1 MIWQNITTKNL
12 NKKNEDFS
20 EAEWRIAKKIVWLH
34 LRRKQF
40 GYRFLRQYSVDHF
53 VIDFYCPEL
62 KLAVEMDG
70 DVHNLPEQKEYDIAR
85 QKYLEKFGIKFI
97 RIKNEEFL
105 GNPNKAF
112 SKIEKEISSSVKR
125 QNRKS

>member
-1 MIWQNITTKNL
+1 MTKHY
-12 NKKNEDFS
+12 NKKS
-20 EAEWRIAKKIVWLH
+20 EQEKRRSLRNNTTYCEKIVWLH
-34 LRRKQF
+34 LRKRQL

-62 KLAVEMDG
+62 KLAVELDG

-97 RIKNEEFL
+97 RITNEEFL

-112 SKIEKEISSSVKR
+112 GKIEKKIISLVEEE
-125 QNRKS
+125 

>member
-1 MIWQNITTKNL
+1 M
-12 NKKNEDFS
+12 
-20 EAEWRIAKKIVWLH
+20 
-34 LRRKQF
+34 
-40 GYRFLRQYSVDHF
+40 
-53 VIDFYCPEL
+53 
-62 KLAVEMDG
+62 KLAVELDG

-112 SKIEKEISSSVKR
+112 SKIEKNIISIVEKESSST
-125 QNRKS
+125 